1 MTDNN
6 DDDDDILG
14 GEKIKLADQI
24 TDLVSTRPSS
34 KEEYFKF
41 LGIPLTQYEFDM
53 DAATALKFKNSI
65 ISLKTGLHARVPM
78 VCPGGVRCPVGRRC
92 DFTKFKT
99 TPQGKTVQD
108 ADGLPIIDVQASEWP
123 LFQSCPYESSL
134 IAMRVQDLCLEY
146 GVDPTDPTNI
156 TDMSTISKIAELDIY
171 DARASQVLAN
181 EAIILDETT
190 GFEMHGEHREI
201 TSKRLHP
208 AFEIKE
214 KIHRM
219 KSDLIRSMVGDRH
232 SKVKAQAALGGAR
245 DSGLTEIMTQLKRKI
260 LESTT
265 QNVIIEAEVIPLV
278 ADDEE

>member
-1 MTDNN
+1 MSENDNN
-6 DDDDDILG
+6 NNKNNSR
-14 GEKIKLADQI
+14 KIRLADQV

-41 LGIPLTQYEFDM
+41 LGIPLTRYEFDM
-53 DAATALKFKNSI
+53 DETTAMSFKNSI

-78 VCPGGVRCPVGRRC
+78 VCPGGVRCPVGRQC
-92 DFTKFKT
+92 DFTKFKVDSNGT
-99 TPQGKTVQD
+99 KIPGP
-108 ADGLPIIDVQASEWP
+108 DGLPVIDSQTSEWP
-123 LFQSCPYESSL
+123 LFQPCPYESSL

-156 TDMSTISKIAELDIY
+156 TDMSTISKLAELDIY

-201 TSKRLHP
+201 TAKRLHP

-219 KSDLIRSMVGDRH
+219 RSDLVRSMVGDRQ
-232 SKVKAQAALGGAR
+232 SKVKAQAALGSAQK
-245 DSGLTEIMTQLKRKI
+245 STLTDMMSQLKRKI
-260 LESTT
+260 LETSV
-265 QNVIIEAEVIPLV
+265 QNVILEAEVIEITT
-278 ADDEE
+278 DND